1 MKQTSRALCAV
12 GLGLLTLLSSCGK
25 RNDQPT
31 PPTPNPG
38 EVTPL
43 KLPEHLIFLTSV
55 TGGDGSPSAS
65 YLISTGRIIPGK
77 FTNANGLPL
86 EVGNTPYYWEGR
98 TYTFPG
104 IMGSTKSQ
112 LGCYLEQI
120 DQTYRQVGA
129 LPVAG
134 TAATTAMA
142 VLSKDKAYISNWG
155 SGTVQ
160 VINPLTLTST
170 KTIDLNKYAHEGAL
184 VRPSVMVLRDGLLYV
199 ALCQLNAQW
208 QTVKEQADIAI
219 IDTQK
224 DELLKVISD
233 TKHKL
238 TFCSRPI
245 DPNSMFIDEQ
255 GDIYVNCLG
264 SMEDPLHPNQKAGFL
279 RIKKGE
285 TEFDPSYMLRTADIK
300 PEGVAHNVDFFSS
313 IAYLG
318 KGKVL
323 ALASIN
329 KLDPDLAKNMYMA
342 YVHRLA
348 LIDLQA
354 KTIRVI
360 GDQPASTAMAIGVT
374 YDGSRYAYYSYTSKE
389 RQGIYCYD
397 TQTGKIDPEEPYIT
411 TEGTV
416 TGIRYIP
423 AN

>member
-25 RNDQPT
+25 RNDQPI
-31 PPTPNPG
+31 PPAPNPG

-55 TGGDGSPSAS
+55 TGGNGSPSAS

-86 EVGNTPYYWEGR
+86 EVGNTPYYWAGR

-142 VLSKDKAYISNWG
+142 VLNKDKAYISNWG

-199 ALCQLNAQW
+199 GLCQLNAQW

-264 SMEDPLHPNQKAGFL
+264 SMEDPLHPNKKAGFL

-300 PEGVAHNVDFFSS
+300 PEGIAHNVDFFSS

-342 YVHRLA
+342 YVHRLV